1 MNWNKIWSDLKVHLN
16 YNWQYYLLW
25 VIVIYYLIENE
36 QICKSETLALEHI
49 KQQHAEY
56 IKNGCKYCDR
66 RFTNLVSK
74 ANSYDC
80 FISKILH

>member
-1 MNWNKIWSDLKVHLN
+1 MTVLFTMSYSYILSHRKR
-16 YNWQYYLLW
+16 
-25 VIVIYYLIENE
+25 